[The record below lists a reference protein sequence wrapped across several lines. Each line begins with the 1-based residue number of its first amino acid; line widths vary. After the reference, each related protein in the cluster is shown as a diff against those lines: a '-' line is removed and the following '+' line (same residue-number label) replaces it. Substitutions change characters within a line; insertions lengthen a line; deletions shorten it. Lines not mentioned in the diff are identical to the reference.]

1 MYNYKMT
8 VTYDGSNFRGWQK
21 QGNTDNTIQGK
32 LESIAGSLAE
42 SLGGGGEAVD
52 VNGAGRTDAGV
63 HAVGQIANFKLRKF
77 AEPSYI
83 KDFFNKY
90 LPEAIRVVAVEK
102 ADERFHARLSAVKKT
117 YRYNVFVGEEM
128 NVFLRKYAYFW
139 DLKEKS
145 FDVGAV
151 RQAAERLVGVHDF
164 SGFCTK
170 VPKNKSAVREIYS
183 VNISESDLVKGL
195 VTVDFCG
202 NGFLYNQVRIMVGTL
217 LEIGEGK
224 RTAESIE
231 DIFKSNDRAM
241 AGFTAPPQGLTLVS
255 VEY

>member
-8 VTYDGSNFRGWQK
+8 VSYDGSNFRGWQK

-42 SLGGGGEAVD
+42 SLGVGGEAVD

-63 HAVGQIANFKLRKF
+63 HAVGQTANFKLRKY
-77 AEPSYI
+77 AEASY
-83 KDFFNKY
+83 F
-90 LPEAIRVVAVEK
+90 P
-102 ADERFHARLSAVKKT
+102 
-117 YRYNVFVGEEM
+117 
-128 NVFLRKYAYFW
+128 

-145 FDVGAV
+145 LDLDAM
-151 RQAAERLVGVHDF
+151 RQAAERLVGIHDF

-202 NGFLYNQVRIMVGTL
+202 NGFLYNQVRIMTGTL

-224 RTAESIE
+224 RTAESIG
-231 DIFKSNDRAM
+231 DIFKTNDRAM
-241 AGFTAPPQGLTLVS
+241 AGFTAPPYGLMLMS

>member
-8 VTYDGSNFRGWQK
+8 VSYDGSNFRGWQK

-42 SLGGGGEAVD
+42 SLGVGGEAVD

-63 HAVGQIANFKLRKF
+63 HAVGQTANFKLRKY
-77 AEPSYI
+77 AEASYV
-83 KDFFNKY
+83 KEYFNKY
-90 LPEAIRVVAVEK
+90 LPEAIRVVAVEE
-102 ADERFHARLSAVKKT
+102 ADERFHARLCAVKKT

-128 NVFLRKYAYFW
+128 NVFLRKYAYFP

-145 FDVGAV
+145 LDLDAM
-151 RQAAERLVGVHDF
+151 RQAAERLVGIHDF

-195 VTVDFCG
+195 VTVEFCG

-224 RTAESIE
+224 RTAESIG
-231 DIFKSNDRAM
+231 DIFKANDRAM
-241 AGFTAPPQGLTLVS
+241 AGFTAPPYGLMLMS